1 MLISINNFLADI
13 EFAITLV
20 GWIMCDMFYL
30 AVWAGQTCKTD
41 LTVCMR
47 RNISVVSFLIVGVSH
62 AIHGAGSLR
71 T

>member
-1 MLISINNFLADI
+1 MLISINNFLNDI

-20 GWIMCDMFYL
+20 DWIMCDKCHL
-30 AVWAGQTCKTD
+30 AVWAGQTCKTG
-41 LTVCMR
+41 LSVCTR
-47 RNISVVSFLIVGVSH
+47 RNISVVSFLLVGVSH